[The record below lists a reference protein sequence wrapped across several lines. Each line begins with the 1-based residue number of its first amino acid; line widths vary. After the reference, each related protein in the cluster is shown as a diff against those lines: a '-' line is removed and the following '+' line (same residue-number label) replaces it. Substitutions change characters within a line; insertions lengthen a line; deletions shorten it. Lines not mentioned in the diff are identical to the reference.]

1 MLALKNNTAYYI
13 TIQAKRDSELKTLYA
28 GEDKFGLVGF
38 YLGFDKAKCFSCA
51 LSAEKWFK
59 FYFDEGIIPK
69 DYYNWETITIEKLE
83 LIPYK
88 KIEMESVNIPVEDS
102 VENKATKPKRNYN
115 KKKTST
121 KTEIAKI

>member
-38 YLGFDKAKCFSCA
+38 YLDFDRAKRFSCA

-59 FYFDEGIIPK
+59 FNFDEGIIPK
-69 DYYNWETITIEKLE
+69 DYYDWGTITIEKLE
-83 LIPYK
+83 LVPYK
-88 KIEMESVNIPVEDS
+88 KIEMESVNTPIESS
-102 VENKATKPKRNYN
+102 VEIKKNKPKRAYN
-115 KKKTST
+115 KKKASSETEVT
-121 KTEIAKI
+121 KN